1 MDRPSGGRV
10 ITASSDPI
18 MSTSPRTNGMSSLIG
33 YVAKLL
39 LVWLALFLLL
49 ASAVCFG
56 FYVGTGQAFYKRLG
70 LVILK
75 WTTIAAV
82 VFFVVVLFE
91 RLL

>member
-1 MDRPSGGRV
+1 M
-10 ITASSDPI
+10 
-18 MSTSPRTNGMSSLIG
+18 LI
-33 YVAKLL
+33 VR
-39 LVWLALFLLL
+39 WLALFLLL

-70 LVILK
+70 QVILK